1 MRDTTPADRQNELR
15 TLLAN
20 IDAHPERD
28 WTQERKR
35 ILVLKQMVADED
47 AKV

>member
-1 MRDTTPADRQNELR
+1 MQDTTIDHRRNELR

-28 WTQERKR
+28 WTAERQR
-35 ILVLKQMVADED
+35 ILVLKQMVGEA
-47 AKV
+47 A